1 MPAKFSQVI
10 HPVPGVSPV
19 ADGFD
24 STQYSG
30 PVNASLFSKV
40 VFLVYK
46 GVGTTGTATLTVL
59 AGSDAIAPATV
70 PASASAG
77 PTASTAIPFKYK
89 AITSF
94 LTGDTEGAMT
104 QATASGFLTT
114 AGSHQLYVIE
124 VDCEE
129 LGDLT
134 SGYKYLYVK
143 SVEGTNSPCTVAIL
157 ALGMGGRYQQDVPPT
172 AVA

>member
-1 MPAKFSQVI
+1 MPAGLSQKVHFI
-10 HPVPGVSPV
+10 PGVSPV
-19 ADGFD
+19 ADFFD

-30 PVNASLFSKV
+30 PVNSALFPKV
-40 VFLVYK
+40 VFIVYK

-59 AGSDAIAPATV
+59 AGSDAVAAATS

-89 AITSF
+89 AITS
-94 LTGDTEGAMT
+94 GDTEGAYT

-114 AGSHQLYVIE
+114 AGSHQLYIIE

-134 SGYKYLYVK
+134 AGYKYLYVK
-143 SVEGTNSPCTVAIL
+143 SVEGTNSPCVGAIL
-157 ALGMGGRYQQDVPPT
+157 AFGVGGRYQQDVPPT
-172 AVA
+172 AIT